1 MIVLAWLFFITI
13 RTCSAIPI
21 LYELDEIRKGYGR
34 FWLASDLNASN
45 PISICI
51 EIKTNKPYPI
61 HMVGREGGEA
71 LSLAGTHVVAYKDIS
86 SNSVQTDVQN
96 IIFCTLDVLF
106 TEWSLKWRVR

>member
-1 MIVLAWLFFITI
+1 
-13 RTCSAIPI
+13 
-21 LYELDEIRKGYGR
+21 
-34 FWLASDLNASN
+34 
-45 PISICI
+45 
-51 EIKTNKPYPI
+51 
-61 HMVGREGGEA
+61 MVGREGGEA